1 MPLSSPFPEEETVQ
15 SPLVRHAAGI
25 GWAPVEADEA
35 LRLRA
40 GPSGQLF
47 HEILTAQLLKLNP
60 KVVDSGNAG
69 EILKRLENVKNSIEG
84 NEEVLLWLKG
94 QKTVFVPRQ
103 KRELNVRVIDFDRPN
118 ENVFQVTAE
127 WAFNNGKFGN
137 RADAVFLVNG
147 IPVVIVETKAAT
159 RPEGIEEGIAQIRR
173 YHRETPEMVTQPQMF
188 NVTHMIDFFY
198 GVTWSLERKNLFN
211 WKDVEKGNFEAKVKG
226 FFDRERILRLIRDYV
241 VFYRKDDELK
251 KIVLRQHQTRAVD
264 KIVKRALEE
273 EEKKTG
279 LIWHTQGSGKTFT
292 MIVAAEKLLQRP
304 EFEKPTVL
312 MLVDRNELEAQLFG
326 NLSAYGF
333 KDAKVAGSK
342 RELRAIL
349 GSDHRGLVVTMI
361 HKFDKMPKD
370 LNTRENVFV
379 LVDEAHRTTSGDL
392 GNYLMGALPNATYIG
407 FTGTPIDKTMYGRG
421 TFKVFGKDDPK
432 GYLDKYSIAE
442 SILDGTTL
450 PLKYTLA
457 PNDVRV
463 PREKLEKEFF
473 DLMKDES
480 VTDIE
485 ELNKLLDRA
494 VNLKNFLKG
503 DDRVKKVAE
512 FVAEHY
518 TKNVEPMGYK
528 AFLVGVDRE
537 ACALYKETLDKLLPK
552 DYSTV
557 VYTPAHNDE
566 ERLTRH
572 YLDEATEKKV
582 RKAFINKEQKPK
594 ILIVTEKLL
603 TGFDAPILYCMYLD
617 KPMKDHTLLQAIA
630 RVNRPCEDGEGK
642 KKPSGFVVDF
652 VGIFEN
658 LEKALA
664 FDSEEVA
671 AVIENIDILKE
682 KFREKVTKEARDYIK
697 LVEVPATDKT
707 LEKIVDYF
715 KDKEDRED
723 FYKFFREL
731 EIFYE
736 IISPDKFL
744 RDFLDDYAKLSY
756 LYEVVLNNYTDH
768 VMADKEL
775 RDKTSALVRKNV
787 VSNGLKTTL
796 KMYEINEKTLEALKR
811 SMQSDHSKV
820 INLAKSLSIHINEA
834 LDAEP
839 YLIPIGDRIKSIME
853 QYDSRQI
860 ETKKALEELEEIVKE
875 VTKARKE
882 MAEMGMNINQFTIY
896 WTLKRNGIA
905 LERAAKLTPV
915 VDELVANHSDWGYD
929 SKELVNLKIGLYKA
943 LRTDVDKDR
952 LVKVVDQIIR
962 LERNHDGETVEGR

>member
-1 MPLSSPFPEEETVQ
+1 MPLTNPFLEEKTVQ
-15 SPLVRHAAGI
+15 SPLVRYVTEI
-25 GWAPVEADEA
+25 GWQLVKADAA
-35 LRLRA
+35 LWLRN
-40 GPSGQLF
+40 GPSGQFFFDVLA
-47 HEILTAQLLKLNP
+47 AQLLKLNP
-60 KVVDSGNAG
+60 KVVDSGNVG

-94 QKTVFVPRQ
+94 QKTVYVPKQ
-103 KRELNVRVIDFDRPN
+103 KRELNVRVVDFDN
-118 ENVFQVTAE
+118 LENNIFQVTAE
-127 WAFNNGKFGN
+127 WVFNNGKYGN
-137 RADAVFLVNG
+137 RADVVFLVNG

-159 RPEGIEEGIAQIRR
+159 KPEGIEEGIAQIRR
-173 YHRETPEMVTQPQMF
+173 YHRETPEMVTQLQVF
-188 NVTHMIDFFY
+188 NVSHLIDFFY

-226 FFDRERILRLIRDYV
+226 FFDRKRILRLIRDYV

-251 KIVLRQHQTRAVD
+251 KIILRQHQTRAVE
-264 KIVKRALEE
+264 KIVKRAVEE

-342 RELRAIL
+342 RELRGIL
-349 GSDHRGLVVTMI
+349 GSDYRGLVVTMI

-457 PNDVRV
+457 PNDVQV
-463 PREKLEKEFF
+463 PKERLEKEFF

-503 DDRVKKVAE
+503 DDRVKKVAG
-512 FVAEHY
+512 FVVEHY
-518 TKNVEPMGYK
+518 KENVEPMGYK

-537 ACALYKETLDKLLPK
+537 ACALYKEALDKFLPE

-557 VYTPAHNDE
+557 VYTPAHNDKE
-566 ERLTRH
+566 MLARY
-572 YLDEATEKKV
+572 YLDEAAEKKV

-630 RVNRPCEDGEGK
+630 RVNRPYEDEGGM

-652 VGIFEN
+652 VGIFDN

-671 AVIENIDILKE
+671 AVIENIDVLKE
-682 KFREKVTKEARDYIK
+682 KFGEMMKKEAEEFLD
-697 LVEVPATDKT
+697 LVDEPATDKT
-707 LEKIVDYF
+707 VEKIVDYF
-715 KDKEDRED
+715 KDKEKREE
-723 FYKFFREL
+723 FFKFFRQL
-731 EIFYE
+731 ETFYE

-756 LYEVVLNNYTDH
+756 LYEVVLNAYSDH

-775 RDKTSALVRKNV
+775 MSKTSALVRKNV
-787 VSNGLKTTL
+787 VSKGLTTTL
-796 KMYEINEKTLEALKR
+796 KVYEINEKTLEVLKR
-811 SMQSDHSKV
+811 SMQSDHSKI
-820 INLAKSLSIHINEA
+820 INLAKSLNVHIAEN
-834 LDAEP
+834 LVAEP
-839 YLIPIGDRIKSIME
+839 YLIPIGDRVKSIME
-853 QYDSRQI
+853 QYDGRQI
-860 ETKKALEELEEIVKE
+860 ETKRALAELEEIVIE
-875 VTKARKE
+875 VAKARKE
-882 MAEMGMNINQFTIY
+882 MNEMGMNVNQFTIY

-905 LERAAKLTPV
+905 IDRAAKLTPV
-915 VDELVANHSDWGYD
+915 VDEIVAKHCNWEYD

-962 LERNHDGETVEGR
+962 LERKDDGETVEKR